1 MLQAALI
8 STKKTTAVSC
18 LCPDPLDKFSSGS
31 SSLNCWTALKSS
43 RKSLSGKVHNLTSVH
58 SI

>member
-43 RKSLSGKVHNLTSVH
+43 RKSLSGKVHL
-58 SI
+58 